1 MRLGLAGL
9 GLIGGSLALALRD
22 RHDLRT
28 FDLVPAVRDAARR
41 AGLATVDTLAAL
53 LPADVVIVA
62 TPLDAVVPT
71 LETLAGRADG
81 AVLLD
86 VASLRGPVNAFA
98 ERAPVSARIVGAHPM
113 AGTTMSGFAA
123 ASAELFRGRPF
134 LVVPTARSDDAAMA
148 LAGDLARAV
157 GGTVTVLSAAV
168 HDRAMALLS
177 ALPLAV
183 AAATTTA
190 AREGDLAYA
199 GPGFRDTTRLAGT
212 GEDLAAPLLLG
223 NAEAAAQAIRAV
235 IGELEQIEQTLRD
248 GDGARLHDYLR
259 GARNARRALDEP
271 G

>member
-22 RHDLRT
+22 GHDLRT
-28 FDLVPAVRDAARR
+28 FDVAPAVRDAARR

-190 AREGDLAYA
+190 ARDDLAYA
-199 GPGFRDTTRLAGT
+199 GPGLRDTTRLAGT